1 MNVREAK
8 DFLVDQAAQQ
18 AAIDGIPL
26 SDLEKRTMYFT
37 EWDDSGG
44 DPIALNEEFEAQY
57 NAEEYEPKIAELMR
71 PAHAR
76 LKKENSSS
84 ARTWDEAVAELNQ
97 GDHYLLV
104 LLDRGPGKWQLLG
117 AGSSTAVFG
126 TTFWKVLGLGLLVL
140 ILGMVVFVYLLHRGD
155 SMPARQS
162 RSKDILFPCSREL
175 LIHDQRIDKT
185 VLGVLKR
192 AR

>member
-1 MNVREAK
+1 MKVRKAK
-8 DFLVDQAAQQ
+8 DFLVNQAAQHEV
-18 AAIDGIPL
+18 PL

-44 DPIALNEEFEAQY
+44 DPITLNEEFEAQY

-76 LKKENSSS
+76 LKKENSFS
-84 ARTWDEAVAELNQ
+84 ARTWDEAVAELNK

-104 LLDRGPGKWQLLG
+104 LLDHGPGKWQLLG

-126 TTFWKVLGLGLLVL
+126 TTFWKVLGIGLFVL
-140 ILGMVVFVYLLHRGD
+140 ILGMVVYVYLLHLGD

-162 RSKDILFPCSREL
+162 RSRTFCSLAQESCLYMTSASTKPCS
-175 LIHDQRIDKT
+175 
-185 VLGVLKR
+185 GC
-192 AR
+192 

>member
-18 AAIDGIPL
+18 AAIDGVPL
-26 SDLEKRTMYFT
+26 SDLEKRTIYFT

-71 PAHAR
+71 HAHAR
-76 LKKENSSS
+76 LKENSSS
-84 ARTWDEAVAELNQ
+84 ARTWDEAVAELNK

-104 LLDRGPGKWQLLG
+104 PLDRGPSKWQLLR
-117 AGSSTAVFG
+117 AGSSAAVFG
-126 TTFWKVLGLGLLVL
+126 TTLESPR
-140 ILGMVVFVYLLHRGD
+140 HRT
-155 SMPARQS
+155 S
-162 RSKDILFPCSREL
+162 CS
-175 LIHDQRIDKT
+175 
-185 VLGVLKR
+185 
-192 AR
+192 